1 MSTTRDEQGPNRG
14 AWQPT
19 WTMRRAVLVLV
30 VTAGLALVFGRPEIA
45 LVVLPFAVGT
55 AAAWAGQQRRPL
67 PTVQVQMPSMAEEGI
82 GCSATISI
90 GGLDGAELAVLRVP
104 AGIGPGPPDGP
115 YVVLAADLPNRQLTF
130 TVDSG
135 RRGIRAFEPAGL
147 RVACADGLF
156 ATPVV
161 ITHASAVRVLPPARV
176 VHVPE
181 LPARSTGQV
190 GAHRTRRPGD
200 GSELLDVREF
210 RPGDRIRRINWR
222 VSARR
227 GVLHVRHTAIDADA
241 DLVICLDTRHDL
253 AVDVATWHER
263 PTGTDPAGRSLG
275 IAIEAASV
283 LAASYLRL
291 GDRVGLVD
299 LAVPYRGVRP
309 GTGVRQLMR
318 IRWHLAG
325 TVPEPLL
332 RRRLFDEGSVPTGA
346 TVVVLSPY
354 LDAQIDPLVATLTR
368 SHRDVLAIDV
378 LPAPLRMPAD
388 RAELAAARLVL
399 AEREERLAAL
409 ARRGVLVSRWDPA
422 LIGVLMR
429 RRQRAWRAG

>member
-1 MSTTRDEQGPNRG
+1 MSSPRDPHRTG
-14 AWQPT
+14 WQST
-19 WTMRRAVLVLV
+19 WALRRAVLLFV
-30 VTAGLALVFGRPEIA
+30 VTAGVVLVFGRPA
-45 LVVLPFAVGT
+45 LALMLLPVAVGT
-55 AAAWAGQQRRPL
+55 ALAWVDQQGSPRPSL
-67 PTVQVQMPSMAEEGI
+67 RVEMPGMAEVGSP
-82 GCSATISI
+82 GSAVISI
-90 GGLDGAELAVLRVP
+90 GGVGSAEMAVLRLP
-104 AGIGPGPPDGP
+104 SGLGSWKAP
-115 YVVLAADLPNRQLTF
+115 YLVLAADTPDQQLAV
-130 TVDSG
+130 TVDTSRWG
-135 RRGIRAFEPAGL
+135 VRDYGSAGL
-147 RVACADGLF
+147 RVASADGLF

-161 ITHASAVRVLPPARV
+161 ITSTAPVRVLPPAPAV
-176 VHVPE
+176 DVPE
-181 LPARSTGQV
+181 LSARSAGQV

-210 RPGDRIRRINWR
+210 RPGDRIRRIDWR

-227 GVLHVRHTAIDADA
+227 GTLHVRHTAIDADA
-241 DLVICLDTRHDL
+241 DLVICIDTRYDL
-253 AVDVATWHER
+253 TADVMRWHER
-263 PTGTDPAGRSLG
+263 PSETDRVGGSLG
-275 IAIEAASV
+275 TAIRAATV

-325 TVPEPLL
+325 IAPDPQL
-332 RRRLFDEGSVPTGA
+332 RRRRFDEGSVPAGA

-354 LDAQIDPLVATLTR
+354 IDDQVDPLVGTLART
-368 SHRDVLAIDV
+368 HRDVLAVDV
-378 LPAPLRMPAD
+378 LPAPLAMPTD

-409 ARRGVLVSRWDPA
+409 TRRGVLVSRWDPA

-429 RRQRAWRAG
+429 HRQRMRRSA